1 MQGTYV
7 FVEASNGRATDTAHW
22 ISPTLRQSAAGCS
35 MRFWYHMAGTG
46 MGTLNI
52 YIRPVGDPSSSPMT
66 KFSPF

>member
-35 MRFWYHMAGTG
+35 MRFWYHMNGIG
-46 MGTLNI
+46 IGTLYVYLKVSVMVNHDKLI
-52 YIRPVGDPSSSPMT
+52 HVINH
-66 KFSPF
+66 